1 MFNAN
6 LSKDLPSDLGS
17 VKKLPENAERF
28 VIHKNIGY
36 KCSNSGT
43 PSGTIRGESN
53 NWQEVEM

>member
-43 PSGTIRGESN
+43 PSGTIER
-53 NWQEVEM
+53 